1 MLRTAV
7 AMIVALAGC
16 FGLAADVSAQS
27 YPQRTVK
34 FILPFGP
41 ASGTDITARL
51 VADRL
56 AARWGKAAVI
66 ENRPEIGR
74 AHV

>member
-1 MLRTAV
+1 MLRLAALTT
-7 AMIVALAGC
+7 VALAICVG
-16 FGLAADVSAQS
+16 FAADTSAQT

-51 VADRL
+51 IADRL
-56 AARWGKAAVI
+56 SARWGKA
-66 ENRPEIGR
+66 P
-74 AHV
+74 